1 MMLAMQK
8 TQTATELGTYI
19 DASTSPYHAV
29 QEAAERLEAA
39 GFRELAEEE
48 TWQLEAGSYY
58 VRRAGS
64 LVAFHVP
71 AGVQSGAGLRVIG
84 AHTDSPNL
92 RVKPRANTGSAGVR
106 QLGVEVYG
114 GALLNSWLDR
124 DLGLSGRVIVRTAEG
139 GQRTELFRF
148 DEPLLRV
155 PQLAIHLDRE
165 INTKG
170 LLLNKQKH
178 MAPMWGLGGREERGF
193 EGFLEKRLGLE
204 AGALLGWDAMT
215 HDLTPSRLI
224 GRESEFL
231 AAPRL
236 DNLCSS
242 YTALAALLDLVVQPS
257 PPRTISMIALF
268 DHEEVGS
275 ESATGAAGPLLGTMI
290 ERVLIAATG
299 SDSREDLF
307 RSLAASVCCSADMAH
322 ATHPNYAE
330 RHEPD
335 HNLAMNAGPVIKINA
350 NLRYATN
357 GESEV
362 IFQRACER
370 AEVPFQKWV
379 NRTDLAC
386 GSTIGSITAA
396 KLGILTVDVGCAQLS
411 MHSAREVCG
420 SEDPGMMRAA
430 MAAFLA
436 E

>member
-1 MMLAMQK
+1 MQK
-8 TQTATELGTYI
+8 TQTAIDLGKYI
-19 DASTSPYHAV
+19 DASPSPYHAV
-29 QEAAERLEAA
+29 LESAARLEAA
-39 GFRELAEEE
+39 GFLK
-48 TWQLEAGSYY
+48 LDEAASWSLDPGRYF
-58 VRRAGS
+58 VERGGS
-64 LVAFHVP
+64 LVAFIVP
-71 AGVQSGAGLRVIG
+71 LECAPGCGVRVIG

-92 RVKPRANTGSAGVR
+92 RVKPHANTGGAGVR
-106 QLGVEVYG
+106 QLGIEVYG

-124 DLGLSGRVIVRTAEG
+124 DLGLSGRAILRTEDG
-139 GQRTELFRF
+139 GQEEALFCF
-148 DEPLLRV
+148 NDPLLRV

-165 INTKG
+165 IYTKG
-170 LLLNKQKH
+170 LQLNKQQH
-178 MAPMWGLGGREERGF
+178 MAPIWALGSREERGF
-193 EGFLEKRLGLE
+193 EDFLESKLGA
-204 AGALLGWDAMT
+204 AGRLLGWDAMM

-224 GRESEFL
+224 GRDGEFL

-242 YTALAALLDLVVQPS
+242 YTALTALLDLVASAAAPA
-257 PPRTISMIALF
+257 TISMIALF

-275 ESATGAAGPLLGTMI
+275 ESATGAGGPLLGTII
-290 ERVLIAATG
+290 ERVLIAATK
-299 SDSREDLF
+299 SELREDLH

-322 ATHPNYAE
+322 ATHPNYID

-350 NLRYATN
+350 NQRYATN
-357 GESEV
+357 AASEV

-370 AEVPFQKWV
+370 AEVPYQKWV